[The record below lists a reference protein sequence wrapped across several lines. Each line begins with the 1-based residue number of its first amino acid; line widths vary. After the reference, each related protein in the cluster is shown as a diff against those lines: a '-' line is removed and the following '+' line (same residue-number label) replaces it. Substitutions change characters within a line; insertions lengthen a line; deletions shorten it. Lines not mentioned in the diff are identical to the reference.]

1 MVRPVEPLLAAPF
14 LKPDKASSRIPP
26 LEEKSLLLR
35 TASLAQVFL
44 LLLAA
49 GIVQRGARA
58 QTVESPG
65 QTVTTGRLGS
75 ESFPPPVENYHPL
88 TQKERFHRYTGWM
101 FSPYSMASVTF
112 VSGIQQA
119 ERNPPDWEEG
129 WAGYGERY
137 ASNLGT
143 EMTNAT
149 ARFALADLLHEDTLY
164 YRCQCSGF
172 WPRFRH
178 AVFSTFI
185 ARRGADG
192 HQAFGLPELIAPY
205 AGPIVSVYGWY
216 PDRFGIEDALR
227 MGNHGILS
235 EAGTNVAIEFLP
247 SILHRRG
254 RRWEKRLHLGIPSGA
269 SAAH

>member
-1 MVRPVEPLLAAPF
+1 MLRR
-14 LKPDKASSRIPP
+14 ASVAQ
-26 LEEKSLLLR
+26 LVLLLI
-35 TASLAQVFL
+35 LAGL
-44 LLLAA
+44 IH
-49 GIVQRGARA
+49 GISCA
-58 QTVESPG
+58 QTADGTDEAVTAGRQHAESL
-65 QTVTTGRLGS
+65 Q
-75 ESFPPPVENYHPL
+75 PPIAIYHPL
-88 TQKERFHRYTGWM
+88 TQKERFHRYVKWM

-112 VSGIQQA
+112 VSGLHQA
-119 ERNPPDWEEG
+119 ERNPPDWQEG
-129 WAGYGERY
+129 WAGFGERY

-143 EMTNAT
+143 DMTNAT
-149 ARFALADLLHEDTLY
+149 VRYALADLLHEDTLY
-164 YRCQCSGF
+164 YRCRCTGF

-254 RRWEKRLHLGIPSGA
+254 RRWEKLLHLSIPSGA
-269 SAAH
+269 ANAP

>member
-1 MVRPVEPLLAAPF
+1 MTR
-14 LKPDKASSRIPP
+14 
-26 LEEKSLLLR
+26 
-35 TASLAQVFL
+35 VFL

-49 GIVQRGARA
+49 AIIHKTAWPQTGFGGNDSAASRSFGVPTTAPLAGA
-58 QTVESPG
+58 
-65 QTVTTGRLGS
+65 
-75 ESFPPPVENYHPL
+75 YHPP
-88 TQKERFHRYTGWM
+88 TQKQRFRRYVGWM
-101 FSPYSMASVTF
+101 FSPYSIASMTF
-112 VSGIQQA
+112 VSGLHQA

-129 WAGYGERY
+129 WVGFGERY

-143 EMTNAT
+143 DMTNAT
-149 ARFALADLLHEDTLY
+149 ARYALVDLLHEDTLY
-164 YRCQCSGF
+164 YPCQCKGF

-192 HQAFGLPELIAPY
+192 HEAFGLPELIAPY
-205 AGPIVSVYGWY
+205 AGPIASVYGWY
-216 PDRFGIEDALR
+216 PSRFDMEDAFR

-247 SILHRRG
+247 TILHRRG
-254 RRWEKRLHLGIPSGA
+254 RRWEKRLHLSIPSGP